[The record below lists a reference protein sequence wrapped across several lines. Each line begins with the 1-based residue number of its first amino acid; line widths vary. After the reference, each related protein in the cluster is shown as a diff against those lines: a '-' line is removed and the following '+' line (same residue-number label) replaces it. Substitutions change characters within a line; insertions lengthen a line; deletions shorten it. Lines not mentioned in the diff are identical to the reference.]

1 MRLNISILASL
12 LVLALT
18 FTGKPEPVEPP
29 RAAAPIVV
37 DDFEDGRP
45 GAYPKRWKYLERSN
59 RKPKSFD
66 LVMNDRE
73 KFFIVQD
80 GGNKVLRGYTES
92 ESQRISLVNGEAGYD
107 FEWNLRTHPRL
118 RWEWRA
124 HKLPVGAN
132 EEKKNDT
139 GAAFYVTFG
148 SDWLGRPR
156 SIKYT
161 YSSTLPIGT
170 VVKFGPLRALVVST
184 GANGHGD
191 WITIERDVVADY
203 KRIFR
208 KEPPERPV
216 LITLWSDS
224 NDTESVAEVD
234 FDNIVLLPRR

>member
-1 MRLNISILASL
+1 MRLNLSVLTGL

-18 FTGKPEPVEPP
+18 FTGISELVDPP

-59 RKPKSFD
+59 QKPKSFD

-73 KFFIVQD
+73 KFFIVQEE
-80 GGNKVLRGYTES
+80 GNKVLRAYTEG

-107 FEWNLRTHPRL
+107 FDWDLRSHPRL

-148 SDWLGRPR
+148 KDWLGRPR
-156 SIKYT
+156 TIKYT
-161 YSSTLPIGT
+161 YSSTLPVGS
-170 VVKFGPLRALVVST
+170 VVKFGPLRVLVVAT
-184 GANGHGD
+184 GADGYGD
-191 WITIERDVVADY
+191 WLTMERDVVADY

-208 KEPPERPV
+208 KDPPDRPK

-234 FDNIVLLPRR
+234 FDNIVLLPGR